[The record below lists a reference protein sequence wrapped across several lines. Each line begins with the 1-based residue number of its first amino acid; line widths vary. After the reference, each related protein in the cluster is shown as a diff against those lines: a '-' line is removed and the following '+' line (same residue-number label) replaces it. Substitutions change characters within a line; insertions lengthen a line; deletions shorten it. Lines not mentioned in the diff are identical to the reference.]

1 MWTTKFTPFSWPEYG
16 SGRELADIFLALP
29 SKEEYPEYYEVI
41 KSPMSLQLV
50 LSRIKSGH
58 YKTVDDFD
66 REFQLIF
73 ENALIFNED
82 GSRINKDARV
92 LLKLFNTRKKDIYA
106 SYKLVQNPKAAAADK
121 VSDLGGLIFS
131 FTALCLIMFQNN

>member
-1 MWTTKFTPFSWPEYG
+1 ELKFTG
-16 SGRELADIFLALP
+16 SASPAVLAAAFTELYKLVLNHKDKTGRELADIFLSLP

-50 LSRIKSGH
+50 LGRIKAGH
-58 YKTVDDFD
+58 YKNVDDFD

-82 GSRINKDARV
+82 GSRINKDAR
-92 LLKLFNTRKKDIYA
+92 
-106 SYKLVQNPKAAAADK
+106 
-121 VSDLGGLIFS
+121 
-131 FTALCLIMFQNN
+131 